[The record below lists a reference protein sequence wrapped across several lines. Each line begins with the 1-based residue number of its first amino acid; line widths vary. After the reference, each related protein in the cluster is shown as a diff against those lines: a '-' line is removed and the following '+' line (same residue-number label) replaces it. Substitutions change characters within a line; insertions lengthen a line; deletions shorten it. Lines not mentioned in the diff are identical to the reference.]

1 MNLSFILSPI
11 EGGSNS
17 VVAYQPEK
25 SANFDKK
32 TTPEAGGE
40 NINQ

>member
-17 VVAYQPEK
+17 VVAYQREK
-25 SANFDKK
+25 SANLDKK
-32 TTPEAGGE
+32 NHPGGGWSKY
-40 NINQ
+40 